1 MAGTVTA
8 MRLQKRRRDRVN
20 VYLDGAYAFSL
31 QAILA
36 AELRRGQALSDA
48 DIQALQARDAAESAY
63 DAALRYLSY
72 RPRSEQEIRRYLAR
86 REVGE
91 EAAAEALARLQRQ
104 GFSDDSAFARFW
116 VENREAFRP
125 RGRYAL
131 RAELRLKGVEE
142 QDIAAAVGELDEEK
156 SAQRAAQGALRR
168 LSRQDEPTFRRRM
181 LAYLQRRGFGYDV
194 ARRVTESLWRE
205 LEAERA
211 TGE

>member
-1 MAGTVTA
+1 
-8 MRLQKRRRDRVN
+8 MRLQRRRRDRVN
-20 VYLDGAYAFSL
+20 VYLDGDYAFSL

-36 AELRRGQALSDA
+36 AELRRGQALSDVE
-48 DIQALQARDAAESAY
+48 IEALQARDAAESAY

-72 RPRSEQEIRRYLAR
+72 RPRSEREIRRYLAR
-86 REVGE
+86 RELDE
-91 EAAAEALARLQRQ
+91 EAITEVLARLRRQ
-104 GFSDDSAFARFW
+104 GFSDDRAFAQFW

-131 RAELRLKGVEE
+131 RAELRLKGVDEGT
-142 QDIAAAVGELDEEK
+142 IAAALEGVDEEE
-156 SAQRAAQGALRR
+156 SARRAAQGALRR

-181 LAYLQRRGFGYDV
+181 LGHLQRRGFGYEV

-211 TGE
+211 DGE